1 MSEDRRSHLIKG
13 ISQQVRFDGRK
24 TEEYRHIKI
33 EYGVSKN
40 AEGSA
45 RVTIGDTV
53 VIAGVKLMVGTP
65 FADTPEEGV
74 LMIGAELLAM
84 SNPDFEAGPPS
95 MQAIEIARVVDRG
108 IRESK
113 AIDVKKL
120 CIKPGEKVWMVSVD
134 IVTIND
140 AGNLFDASGMAAMA
154 AIKDAKFP
162 KYDGLKVDY
171 KDLTKEKL
179 PITKTPVSITVLKIG
194 NHLLVDPTNEEEEF
208 IDGRLTVATTEK
220 GEICAMQKGGTAPLS
235 SEDVVKMID
244 LAKKKAN
251 EIRKHI

>member
-1 MSEDRRSHLIKG
+1 MNETRRDHLLKG
-13 ISQQVRFDGRK
+13 ISQAIRFDGRK
-24 TEEYRHIKI
+24 SEDYRKVSV
-33 EYGVSKN
+33 EYGISKN

-53 VIAGVKLMVGTP
+53 VIAGIKLMVGNP
-65 FADTPEEGV
+65 FPDTPEEGV
-74 LMIGAELLAM
+74 LMVGAELLAM

-95 MQAIEIARVVDRG
+95 MQAIELARVVDRG

-120 CIKPGEKVWMVSVD
+120 CIKAGEKVWMVSID

-140 AGNLFDASGMAAMA
+140 AGNLLDAAGLA
-154 AIKDAKFP
+154 AIAALKDTKFP
-162 KYDGLKVDY
+162 KYEGLKVDY
-171 KDLTKEKL
+171 KELTKEKL
-179 PITKTPVSITVLKIG
+179 PLAKMPVPVTVIKIG
-194 NHLLVDPTNEEEEF
+194 NNLLVDPTSEEEEF
-208 IDGRLTVATTEK
+208 IDARLTVATTEK
-220 GEICAMQKGGTAPLS
+220 GEICAMQKGGTASLTLD
-235 SEDVVKMID
+235 EVTKMIE